1 MVTIATFN
9 DATKARQLKRRFQD
23 AGLRADVHNEAPLQQ
38 VGFMSRPQANA
49 KVMVEDTDFESA
61 QNLMVEWEATDPDIS
76 AALVRC
82 PQCSSSNIEY
92 PQMTRKFMT
101 PALVGVLN
109 FRVICGYSIF
119 EELHWGQRTRAAE
132 ISGSVASHST
142 MRFWA
147 LSKSVSSTITL
158 AFACGR
164 DMKPTCCK
172 GASL

>member
-9 DATKARQLKRRFQD
+9 DPAKARQLKRRFQD

-82 PQCSSSNIEY
+82 PQCGSSNIEY
-92 PQMTRKFMT
+92 HTQTPQFIT
-101 PALVGVLN
+101 P
-109 FRVICGYSIF
+109 
-119 EELHWGQRTRAAE
+119 
-132 ISGSVASHST
+132 
-142 MRFWA
+142 
-147 LSKSVSSTITL
+147 
-158 AFACGR
+158 
-164 DMKPTCCK
+164 
-172 GASL
+172 SL

>member
-9 DATKARQLKRRFQD
+9 DSAKARQLKRRFQD

-49 KVMVEDTDFESA
+49 KVMVEDADFEKA

-101 PALVGVLN
+101 PVLLPGLPFYLEQPGRADDRTAL
-109 FRVICGYSIF
+109 
-119 EELHWGQRTRAAE
+119 
-132 ISGSVASHST
+132 
-142 MRFWA
+142 
-147 LSKSVSSTITL
+147 
-158 AFACGR
+158 
-164 DMKPTCCK
+164 
-172 GASL
+172 ASLLSRERIWDRGLLGKTDFSAGD